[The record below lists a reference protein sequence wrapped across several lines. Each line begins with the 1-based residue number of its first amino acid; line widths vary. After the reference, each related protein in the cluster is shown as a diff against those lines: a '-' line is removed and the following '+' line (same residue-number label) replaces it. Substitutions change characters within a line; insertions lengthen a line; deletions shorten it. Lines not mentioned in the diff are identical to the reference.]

1 MTFDIHDLGP
11 DTTVTDLCTTLG
23 EMLELG
29 RPLPEGAARAA
40 VTRPDYA
47 RFLWAARGK
56 PVLLQH
62 LIASAPPPGNSGARF
77 AAGVRVPAPGPSA
90 SAPRVADSV
99 HVEGAADIAAGVGAE
114 PRVDVGPGEAGA
126 DAGADVEAGAARS
139 SASLVLQ
146 ASRSLLRWAA
156 GSFKVVD
163 DDHYA
168 RRMAACGSCEHLRAP
183 AGNLVHDIVRAI
195 DPAARVC
202 GLCGCVAAKKAR
214 LPHES
219 CPAADPHDTTVTRWG
234 EPRAGAA
241 ATR

>member
-29 RPLPEGAARAA
+29 RPLPERAARAA

-47 RFLWAARGK
+47 RYLWAARGK
-56 PVLLQH
+56 PVLLEH
-62 LIASAPPPGNSGARF
+62 LITSAPPPGNSGARF
-77 AAGVRVPAPGPSA
+77 ATGARVPAGGPSA
-90 SAPRVADSV
+90 PAARAEAGAQ
-99 HVEGAADIAAGVGAE
+99 VEAGVDVLPAAGVEVGAGLAA
-114 PRVDVGPGEAGA
+114 GP
-126 DAGADVEAGAARS
+126 ARS
-139 SASLVLQ
+139 TASLVFQ

-156 GSFKVVD
+156 GSFKTVD
-163 DDHYA
+163 DEHHA

-183 AGNLVHDIVRAI
+183 AGNLVHDLIRAI
-195 DPAARVC
+195 DPASKVC

-219 CPAADPHDTTVTRWG
+219 CPAADPHDPTMTRWG
-234 EPRAGAA
+234 EPHAGAA
-241 ATR
+241 APR